1 MIDGAPAGSVEPI
14 EPLPAEPIEAGAVVR
29 RVAPRLVRDAFGP
42 LAVFFLGWKLIG
54 LTVGIGAA
62 VLFGV
67 AVFLH
72 ERRRGRPA
80 VVVRIALVLV
90 ATRAVVGLSSGSAR
104 VYLAQEIGI
113 DALLACV
120 VLGSLAGKR
129 PFASWFTE
137 EIQPVPPAVSSSVS
151 FRGAMRRI
159 TIVWGGYF
167 LIRALVRL
175 TALLTLTTDQFVLVA
190 ALSDAPFLVALLAWS
205 VYYASRTLRVS
216 EEFGPAIAAAER
228 L

>member
-1 MIDGAPAGSVEPI
+1 MSDDAPAASLAPI
-14 EPLPAEPIEAGAVVR
+14 EPPPAEPIEAGAVVR

-54 LTVGIGAA
+54 LTAGIAAA

-72 ERRRGRPA
+72 ERRQGRPA

-113 DALLACV
+113 DTLLACV
-120 VLGSLAGKR
+120 VLGSLAASR

-137 EIQPVPPAVSSSVS
+137 EIQPVPPAVSSSAS

-159 TIVWGGYF
+159 TIVWGSYF

-205 VYYASRTLRVS
+205 VYYASRTLRGS
-216 EEFGPAIAAAER
+216 EEWGAAIAAAER
-228 L
+228 P